1 MKKVLVVLLILI
13 FVYCIGGVIY
23 SLNIK
28 DDKKQED
35 TILSINGYEYKIKNS
50 VNDLYKNEFNKL
62 KTNLESDNV
71 NIDEYIKSIAK
82 LYIIDLYSLNDKI
95 NKYDVSAAQYVIDT
109 SRENFKLKVS
119 ETIYKYIEDKSDGER
134 SQDLPIVTEI
144 FVDNVNETT
153 YKINELDYKGYQ
165 VLISWKY
172 DKDLGYP
179 MSADLTLI
187 EENNIISV
195 VSEKRIEVEQ

>member
-28 DDKKQED
+28 DNKKQED

-71 NIDEYIKSIAK
+71 NLNEYIKSIAK

-134 SQDLPIVTEI
+134 SQDLPIVTEV

-195 VSEKRIEVEQ
+195 VSEKRIEVDQ

>member
-28 DDKKQED
+28 DNKKQED

-95 NKYDVSAAQYVIDT
+95 NKYDVSTAQYVKET

-134 SQDLPIVTEI
+134 SQDLPIVTEV

-153 YKINELDYKGYQ
+153 YKINELDYKAYQ
-165 VLISWKY
+165 VLISWIY

>member
-28 DDKKQED
+28 DNKKQED

-71 NIDEYIKSIAK
+71 NLNEYIKSIAK

>member
-71 NIDEYIKSIAK
+71 NLNEYIKSIAK

-134 SQDLPIVTEI
+134 SQDLPIVTEV

>member
-71 NIDEYIKSIAK
+71 NLNEYIKSIAK

>member
-28 DDKKQED
+28 DNKKQED

>member
-28 DDKKQED
+28 DNKKQED

-153 YKINELDYKGYQ
+153 YKINELDYKAYQ

>member
-28 DDKKQED
+28 DNKKQED

-153 YKINELDYKGYQ
+153 YKINELDYKAYQ

-179 MSADLTLI
+179 MSAYLTLI

>member
-28 DDKKQED
+28 DNKKQED

-134 SQDLPIVTEI
+134 SQDLPIVTEV

-153 YKINELDYKGYQ
+153 YKINELDYKAYQ